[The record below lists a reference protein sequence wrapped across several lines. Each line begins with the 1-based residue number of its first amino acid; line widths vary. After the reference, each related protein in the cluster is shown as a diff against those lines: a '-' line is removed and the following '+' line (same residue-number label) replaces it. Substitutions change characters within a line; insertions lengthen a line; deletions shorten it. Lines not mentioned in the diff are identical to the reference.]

1 MLPYGE
7 DCRSSVLTKPLV
19 FTDIHVWIDYNLM
32 MIKVLFICMG
42 NICRS
47 PTAHGVFQ
55 HRVNEAGLSDKILV
69 DSAGTH
75 SYHIGHSPDSRSQ
88 ATALERG
95 FDLSEQRAQKLTP
108 SLGEEFDYLIVM
120 DDTNLYDASE
130 IVASK
135 DKYKLQYFLSY
146 GEHAEEFVPDP
157 YYGGDKGFEHVLDLV
172 ESASTGLLKAI
183 RNKHGL

>member
-1 MLPYGE
+1 
-7 DCRSSVLTKPLV
+7 
-19 FTDIHVWIDYNLM
+19 

-55 HRVNEAGLSDKILV
+55 HLVTETGLSDAILV

-88 ATALERG
+88 AAALQRG

-108 SLGEEFDYLIVM
+108 ELGSEFDYLIVM
-120 DDTNLYDASE
+120 DDTNFHDTKSIIAAAD
-130 IVASK
+130 V
-135 DKYKLQYFLSY
+135 DKLQYLLSY
-146 GEHAEEFVPDP
+146 SDDSEKFVPDP
-157 YYGGDKGFEHVLDLV
+157 YYGGDSGFEHVLDLV
-172 ESASTGLLKAI
+172 ENALSSLLESIKE
-183 RNKHGL
+183 KHNL

>member
-1 MLPYGE
+1 
-7 DCRSSVLTKPLV
+7 
-19 FTDIHVWIDYNLM
+19 

-55 HRVNEAGLSDKILV
+55 HLVNEANLSDSILV

-88 ATALERG
+88 ATALQRG

-108 SLGEEFDYLIVM
+108 ELGSEFDYLIVM
-120 DDTNLYDASE
+120 DDTNYYDAKS
-130 IVASK
+130 IVAADDSE
-135 DKYKLQYFLSY
+135 KLQYLLAYSDDSE
-146 GEHAEEFVPDP
+146 EHVPDP
-157 YYGGDKGFEHVLDLV
+157 YYGGDSGFEHVLDLV
-172 ESASTGLLKAI
+172 ENATSSLLASIKK
-183 RNKHGL
+183 KHDL